1 MPTVTVT
8 TELTDSQAMALAQF
22 VKRLT
27 WSEMWACAVDDDE
40 TWVMKDASSHCRN
53 HSLTPVSVL
62 ADYGGLYVVL
72 MYYIRTT

>member
-27 WSEMWACAVDDDE
+27 WSELRACAVDDDE
-40 TWVMKDASSHCRN
+40 TWVMKDAIQSLQK
-53 HSLTPVSVL
+53 SLTDAGFSP
-62 ADYGGLYVVL
+62 
-72 MYYIRTT
+72 R

>member
-27 WSEMWACAVDDDE
+27 WSEMRACAVDDDE
-40 TWVMKDASSHCRN
+40 AWVMKDAIQALQTS
-53 HSLTPVSVL
+53 L
-62 ADYGGLYVVL
+62 ADAGFSP
-72 MYYIRTT
+72 R

>member
-27 WSEMWACAVDDDE
+27 WSEMRACAVDDDA
-40 TWVMKDASSHCRN
+40 TWVMKDAIQSLQK
-53 HSLTPVSVL
+53 SLTDAGFSP
-62 ADYGGLYVVL
+62 
-72 MYYIRTT
+72 R

>member
-40 TWVMKDASSHCRN
+40 TWVMKDAIQALQKS
-53 HSLTPVSVL
+53 L
-62 ADYGGLYVVL
+62 ADACFSP
-72 MYYIRTT
+72 R

>member
-27 WSEMWACAVDDDE
+27 WSEMRACAVDDDE
-40 TWVMKDASSHCRN
+40 TWVMKDAIQALQKS
-53 HSLTPVSVL
+53 L
-62 ADYGGLYVVL
+62 ADASFSP
-72 MYYIRTT
+72 R

>member
-27 WSEMWACAVDDDE
+27 WSEMRACAVDDDE
-40 TWVMKDASSHCRN
+40 TWVIKDAIQALQKS
-53 HSLTPVSVL
+53 L
-62 ADYGGLYVVL
+62 ADAGFSP
-72 MYYIRTT
+72 R

>member
-27 WSEMWACAVDDDE
+27 WSEMRACAVDDDE
-40 TWVMKDASSHCRN
+40 TWGMKDAIQALQKS
-53 HSLTPVSVL
+53 L
-62 ADYGGLYVVL
+62 ADVGFSP
-72 MYYIRTT
+72 R

>member
-27 WSEMWACAVDDDE
+27 WSEMRACAVDDDE
-40 TWVMKDASSHCRN
+40 TWVMKDAIQSLEK
-53 HSLTPVSVL
+53 SLTDAGFSP
-62 ADYGGLYVVL
+62 
-72 MYYIRTT
+72 R